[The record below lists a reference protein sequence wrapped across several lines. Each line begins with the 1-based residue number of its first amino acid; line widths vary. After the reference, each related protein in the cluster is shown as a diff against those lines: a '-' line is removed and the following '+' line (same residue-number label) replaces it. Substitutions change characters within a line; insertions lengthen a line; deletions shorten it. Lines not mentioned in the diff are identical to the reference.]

1 MLMRIYRQ
9 FMPSGI
15 PATSLTS
22 VGDRNSGTGTSFSS
36 VNPSTPRRWEITYRF
51 IVVGLMSVRNG
62 TKSGQEADAFA
73 ESGMLETRA
82 ERYGESSYVSA
93 LGNRL
98 TTGSES
104 DPE

>member
-1 MLMRIYRQ
+1 MKLNQTEVTLAKSRML
-9 FMPSGI
+9 
-15 PATSLTS
+15 A
-22 VGDRNSGTGTSFSS
+22 
-36 VNPSTPRRWEITYRF
+36 
-51 IVVGLMSVRNG
+51 
-62 TKSGQEADAFA
+62 
-73 ESGMLETRA
+73 TRA